1 MLQSSRKINATGII
15 TEVCKE
21 YKEGFKKKRVVNF
34 IWESQENIY
43 WGGVK
48 LVLPGQNRVGGEHKG
63 SSESKDTES

>member
-21 YKEGFKKKRVVNF
+21 YKEGFKKKGLSISYARVK
-34 IWESQENIY
+34 NIY

-48 LVLPGQNRVGGEHKG
+48 LVLPGQNRVGGEHEG